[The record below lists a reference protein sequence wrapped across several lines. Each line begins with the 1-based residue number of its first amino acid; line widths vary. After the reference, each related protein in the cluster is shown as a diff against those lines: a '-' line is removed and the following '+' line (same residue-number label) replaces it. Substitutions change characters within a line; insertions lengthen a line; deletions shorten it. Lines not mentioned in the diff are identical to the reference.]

1 MTRLNGDPTPELS
14 RLAFAAQLEQ
24 APASIVASEA
34 EGAALAE
41 RFGLVRI
48 NTLSADC
55 AYERQGDDVHVTGTL
70 KADIVQSCVIT
81 LEDFASQIDQPFQI
95 HFVAEQTLPDDDYEA
110 EILVEQDDIDLMP
123 MDNGRFDIGEAVAQT
138 LALALDPYPRGPDAD
153 ATLSQ
158 KGILREGK
166 EKESPFAAL
175 GALKKD

>member
-1 MTRLNGDPTPELS
+1 MSGDTHLAELS

-24 APASIVASEA
+24 APASITASEA
-34 EGAALAE
+34 ECAALAA

-55 AYERQGDDVHVTGTL
+55 SYERQGEDVHVTGTL
-70 KADIVQSCVIT
+70 RADIVQSCVIT
-81 LEDFASQIDQPFQI
+81 LEDFASHINQPFQL
-95 HFVAEQTLPDDDYEA
+95 HFVAEETLADDSDEA

-138 LALALDPYPRGPDAD
+138 LALALDPYPRGPNAD
-153 ATLSQ
+153 AAISR
-158 KGILREGK
+158 KGILREGE